1 MRMTAGLLPA
11 LLTAAIWMGGA
22 TFAEAGST
30 FDISLTA
37 STANFSESQFDFNG
51 QHYDRFYVDLSGL
64 SQDNAFTVS
73 QGDSI
78 NNTVTFD
85 NEVTI
90 PGSEDHTNLLQDLT
104 GSTFEDENTGVTGT
118 MDFYDHGVLVAS
130 FDYTSTTSGLLSS
143 YAAVFPPSNTAFT
156 FDSFTN
162 DFLIYDLADSARLD
176 GSDFFYDLVS
186 DNVVPEPGTLALVA
200 AGLAVFGALRLRK
213 STKSA

>member
-11 LLTAAIWMGGA
+11 LLTAVIWTGGA
-22 TFAEAGST
+22 TFAEAGNT
-30 FDISLTA
+30 FDISLTG

-64 SQDNAFTVS
+64 NQDNAFTVS
-73 QGDSI
+73 QGDTI
-78 NNTVTFD
+78 NSTVTFD

-90 PGSEDHTNLLQDLT
+90 PGSQDHTNLLQDLT
-104 GSTFEDENTGVTGT
+104 GTTFENENTGVTGT

-143 YAAVFPPSNTAFT
+143 YAAVFPPSNTPFT

-186 DNVVPEPGTLALVA
+186 DNAVPEPGTLALFA
-200 AGLAVFGALRLRK
+200 AGLAGFGALRRRR
-213 STKSA
+213 SAKSA